1 MTYIICIGFIQS
13 NRAIDW
19 FNQGLEYEEWRL
31 FQNLTRVAKHQL
43 LDKAEDKEVRQDGD
57 YGGDKKGTYSRAFY
71 QILVQLV
78 QSVQSPGD
86 LF

>member
-13 NRAIDW
+13 NHSIDW
-19 FNQGLEYEEWRL
+19 FYQGLEYEEWRL

-43 LDKAEDKEVRQDGD
+43 LDKAEHKEV
-57 YGGDKKGTYSRAFY
+57 TYSSAFY
-71 QILVQLV
+71 SILVQLV
-78 QSVQSPGD
+78 QSVQSAGD